1 MKLKITKYKKGTNGK
16 YKVYLEDGREL
27 ALYEETILKYEL
39 LLKKEVLDIP
49 EINEYNLEWDVY
61 YVALKSIKS
70 RFKSIHDTREFLV
83 KKEYPIDLIDKAI
96 DKLIKQGYLN
106 DDSFTKGYINNQ
118 IITTSKGPYK
128 IRREL
133 QDKGI
138 SNKIID
144 DNIDVFD
151 EELQIE
157 KLNKLSSKMIRSN
170 RTRGGSVL
178 RKKITT
184 DLVNLGYD
192 AELIY
197 KVLTNYNFNDTKD
210 IAEKEYNKLY
220 KKYSKKYEGEE
231 LNYRIKQAMYQK
243 GLIYEEE

>member
-1 MKLKITKYKKGTNGK
+1 MKLKITKYKKSTNGK

-27 ALYEETILKYEL
+27 SLYEETILKFEL
-39 LLKKEVLDIP
+39 LLKKEVTDIP
-49 EINEYNLEWDVY
+49 KINEYNLEWDVY

-70 RFKSIHDTREFLV
+70 RFKSVHDTREFLV
-83 KKEYPIDLIDKAI
+83 KKEYPIDLVNKAI
-96 DKLIKQGYLN
+96 DRLVKQGYLN
-106 DDSFTKGYINNQ
+106 DDSFTKGFINSQ
-118 IITTSKGPYK
+118 IVTTSNGPYK

-133 QDKGI
+133 SDKGI
-138 SNKIID
+138 SSKIID

-151 EELQIE
+151 DDLQIE
-157 KLNKLSSKMIRSN
+157 RINKLAGKMLRSN

-184 DLVNLGYD
+184 DLVNMGYD
-192 AELIY
+192 SELIY
-197 KVLTNYNFNDTKD
+197 KVLANYNFNDTKE
-210 IAEKEYNKLY
+210 IAEREYNKLY

>member
-1 MKLKITKYKKGTNGK
+1 MKLKITKYKKSTNGK

-27 ALYEETILKYEL
+27 SLYEETILKFEL
-39 LLKKEVLDIP
+39 LLKKEVTDIP
-49 EINEYNLEWDVY
+49 KINEYNLEWDVY

-70 RFKSIHDTREFLV
+70 RFKSVHDTREFLV
-83 KKEYPIDLIDKAI
+83 KKEYPIELIDKAI
-96 DKLIKQGYLN
+96 DRLVKQGYLN
-106 DDSFTKGYINNQ
+106 DDSFTKGFINSQ
-118 IITTSKGPYK
+118 IVTTSNGPYK

-133 QDKGI
+133 SDKGI
-138 SNKIID
+138 SSKIID

-151 EELQIE
+151 DNLQIE
-157 KLNKLSSKMIRSN
+157 RINKLASKMLRSN

-184 DLVNLGYD
+184 DLVNMGYD

-197 KVLTNYNFNDTKD
+197 KVLTNFSFNDTKE
-210 IAEKEYNKLY
+210 IAEREYNKLY

-231 LNYRIKQAMYQK
+231 LNYKIKQAMYQK

>member
-1 MKLKITKYKKGTNGK
+1 MKLKITKYKKSTNGK

-27 ALYEETILKYEL
+27 SLYEETILKFEL
-39 LLKKEVLDIP
+39 LLKKEVTDIP
-49 EINEYNLEWDVY
+49 KINEYNLEWDVY

-70 RFKSIHDTREFLV
+70 RFKSVHDTREFLV

-96 DKLIKQGYLN
+96 DRLVKQGYLN
-106 DDSFTKGYINNQ
+106 DDSFTKGFINSQ
-118 IITTSKGPYK
+118 IVTTSNGPYK

-133 QDKGI
+133 SDKGI
-138 SNKIID
+138 SSKIID
-144 DNIDVFD
+144 ENIDVFD
-151 EELQIE
+151 ENLQIE
-157 KLNKLSSKMIRSN
+157 RINKLASKMLRSN

-197 KVLTNYNFNDTKD
+197 KVLTNFSFNDTKE
-210 IAEKEYNKLY
+210 IAEREYNKLY

-231 LNYRIKQAMYQK
+231 LNYKIKQAMYQK

>member
-1 MKLKITKYKKGTNGK
+1 MKLKITKYKKSTNGK

-27 ALYEETILKYEL
+27 SLYEETILKFEL
-39 LLKKEVLDIP
+39 LLKKEVTDIP
-49 EINEYNLEWDVY
+49 KINEYNLEWDVY

-70 RFKSIHDTREFLV
+70 RFKSVHDTREFLV
-83 KKEYPIDLIDKAI
+83 KKEYPIELIDKAI
-96 DKLIKQGYLN
+96 DRLVKQGYLN
-106 DDSFTKGYINNQ
+106 DDSFTKGFINSQ
-118 IITTSKGPYK
+118 IVTTSNGPYK

-133 QDKGI
+133 SDKGI
-138 SNKIID
+138 SSKIID

-151 EELQIE
+151 DNLQIE
-157 KLNKLSSKMIRSN
+157 RINKLASKMLRSN

-184 DLVNLGYD
+184 DLVNMGYD

-197 KVLTNYNFNDTKD
+197 KVLANFSFNDTKE
-210 IAEKEYNKLY
+210 IAEREYNKLY

-231 LNYRIKQAMYQK
+231 LNYKIKQAMYQK

>member
-1 MKLKITKYKKGTNGK
+1 MKLKITKYKKSINGK

-27 ALYEETILKYEL
+27 SLYEETILKFEL
-39 LLKKEVLDIP
+39 LLKKEVTDIP
-49 EINEYNLEWDVY
+49 KINEYNLEWDVY
-61 YVALKSIKS
+61 YVALKSLKS
-70 RFKSIHDTREFLV
+70 RFKSVHDTRDFLI
-83 KKEYPIDLIDKAI
+83 KKEYPIDLVDNAI
-96 DKLIKQGYLN
+96 EKLVKQGYLN
-106 DDSFTKGYINNQ
+106 DDSFTKGFINSQ

-128 IRREL
+128 IRGEL

-144 DNIDVFD
+144 DNIDVFT
-151 EELQIE
+151 EELQLE
-157 KLNKLSSKMIRSN
+157 KLNKLVSKLLKSN

-192 AELIY
+192 SEMIY
-197 KVLTNYNFNDTKD
+197 KVLTNYNFNDTSD
-210 IAEKEYNKLY
+210 IAKKEYDKLY

-231 LNYRIKQAMYQK
+231 LNYKIKQSMYQK
-243 GLIYEEE
+243 GLVYEEE

>member
-1 MKLKITKYKKGTNGK
+1 MKLKITKYKKSTNGK

-27 ALYEETILKYEL
+27 SLYEETILKFEL
-39 LLKKEVLDIP
+39 LLKKEVTDIP
-49 EINEYNLEWDVY
+49 KINEYNLEWDVY

-70 RFKSIHDTREFLV
+70 RFKSVHDTREFLV
-83 KKEYPIDLIDKAI
+83 KKEYPIELIDKAI
-96 DKLIKQGYLN
+96 DRLVKQGYLN
-106 DDSFTKGYINNQ
+106 DDSFTKGFINSQ
-118 IITTSKGPYK
+118 IVTTSNGPYK

-133 QDKGI
+133 SDKGI
-138 SNKIID
+138 SSKIID

-151 EELQIE
+151 DNLQIE
-157 KLNKLSSKMIRSN
+157 RINKLASKMLRSN
-170 RTRGGSVL
+170 RTRGGSIL

-197 KVLTNYNFNDTKD
+197 KVLTNFSFNDTKE
-210 IAEKEYNKLY
+210 IAEREYNKLY

>member
-1 MKLKITKYKKGTNGK
+1 MKLKITKYKKSTNGK

-27 ALYEETILKYEL
+27 SLYEETILKFEL
-39 LLKKEVLDIP
+39 LLKKEVTDIP
-49 EINEYNLEWDVY
+49 KINEYNLEWDVY

-70 RFKSIHDTREFLV
+70 RFKSVHDTREFLV
-83 KKEYPIDLIDKAI
+83 KKEYPIELIDKAI
-96 DKLIKQGYLN
+96 DRLVKQGYLN
-106 DDSFTKGYINNQ
+106 DDSFTKGFINSQ
-118 IITTSKGPYK
+118 IVTTSNGPYK

-133 QDKGI
+133 SDKGI
-138 SNKIID
+138 SSKIID

-151 EELQIE
+151 DRLQIE
-157 KLNKLSSKMIRSN
+157 RINKLASKMLRSN

-197 KVLTNYNFNDTKD
+197 KVLTNFSFNDTKE
-210 IAEKEYNKLY
+210 IAEREYNKLY

>member
-1 MKLKITKYKKGTNGK
+1 MKLKITKYKKSTNGK

-27 ALYEETILKYEL
+27 SLYEETILKFEL
-39 LLKKEVLDIP
+39 LLKKEVTDIP
-49 EINEYNLEWDVY
+49 KINEYNLEWDVY
-61 YVALKSIKS
+61 YVALKSIKY
-70 RFKSIHDTREFLV
+70 RFKSVHDTREFLV
-83 KKEYPIDLIDKAI
+83 KKEYPIELIDKAI
-96 DKLIKQGYLN
+96 DRLVKQGYLN
-106 DDSFTKGYINNQ
+106 DDSFTKGFINSQ
-118 IITTSKGPYK
+118 IVTTSNGPYK

-133 QDKGI
+133 SDKGI
-138 SNKIID
+138 SSKIID

-151 EELQIE
+151 EDLQIE
-157 KLNKLSSKMIRSN
+157 RINKLASKMLRSN

-197 KVLTNYNFNDTKD
+197 KVLTNFSFNDTKE
-210 IAEKEYNKLY
+210 IAEREYNKLY

-231 LNYRIKQAMYQK
+231 LNYKIKQAMYQK

>member
-1 MKLKITKYKKGTNGK
+1 MKLKITKYKKSTNGK

-27 ALYEETILKYEL
+27 SLYEETILKFEL
-39 LLKKEVLDIP
+39 LLKKEVTDIP
-49 EINEYNLEWDVY
+49 KINEYNLEWDVY

-70 RFKSIHDTREFLV
+70 RFKSVHDTREFLV
-83 KKEYPIDLIDKAI
+83 KKEYPIELIDKAI
-96 DKLIKQGYLN
+96 DRLVKQGYLN
-106 DDSFTKGYINNQ
+106 DDSFTKGFINSQ
-118 IITTSKGPYK
+118 IVTTSNGPYK

-133 QDKGI
+133 SDKGI
-138 SNKIID
+138 SSKIID

-151 EELQIE
+151 DRLQIE
-157 KLNKLSSKMIRSN
+157 RINKLASKMLRSN
-170 RTRGGSVL
+170 RTRGGSIL

-184 DLVNLGYD
+184 DLVNMGYD

-197 KVLTNYNFNDTKD
+197 KVLTNFSFNDTKE
-210 IAEKEYNKLY
+210 IAEREYNKLY

-231 LNYRIKQAMYQK
+231 LNYKIKQAMYQK

>member
-1 MKLKITKYKKGTNGK
+1 MKLKITKYKKSTNGK

-27 ALYEETILKYEL
+27 SLYEETILKFEL
-39 LLKKEVLDIP
+39 LLKKEVTDIP
-49 EINEYNLEWDVY
+49 KINEYNLEWDVY

-70 RFKSIHDTREFLV
+70 RFKSVHDTREFLV
-83 KKEYPIDLIDKAI
+83 KKEYPIELIDKAI
-96 DKLIKQGYLN
+96 DRLVKQGYLN
-106 DDSFTKGYINNQ
+106 DDSFTKGFINSQ
-118 IITTSKGPYK
+118 IVTTSNGPYK

-133 QDKGI
+133 SDKGI
-138 SNKIID
+138 SSKIID

-151 EELQIE
+151 DRLQIE
-157 KLNKLSSKMIRSN
+157 RINKLASKMLRSN

-184 DLVNLGYD
+184 DLVNMGYD

-197 KVLTNYNFNDTKD
+197 KVLTNFSFNDTKE
-210 IAEKEYNKLY
+210 IAEREYNKLY

>member
-1 MKLKITKYKKGTNGK
+1 MKLKITKYKKSTNGK

-27 ALYEETILKYEL
+27 SLYEETILKFEL
-39 LLKKEVLDIP
+39 LLKKEVTDIP
-49 EINEYNLEWDVY
+49 KINEYNLEWDVY

-70 RFKSIHDTREFLV
+70 RFKSVHDTREFLV

-96 DKLIKQGYLN
+96 DRLVKQGYLN
-106 DDSFTKGYINNQ
+106 DDSFTKGFINSQ
-118 IITTSKGPYK
+118 IVTTSNGPYK

-133 QDKGI
+133 SDKGI
-138 SNKIID
+138 SSKIID

-151 EELQIE
+151 EDLQIE
-157 KLNKLSSKMIRSN
+157 RINKLASKMLRSN

-197 KVLTNYNFNDTKD
+197 KVLTNFSFNDTKE
-210 IAEKEYNKLY
+210 IAEREYNKLY

-231 LNYRIKQAMYQK
+231 LNYKIKQAMYQK

>member
-1 MKLKITKYKKGTNGK
+1 MKLKITKYKKSTNGK

-27 ALYEETILKYEL
+27 SLYEETILKFEL
-39 LLKKEVLDIP
+39 LLKKEVTDIP
-49 EINEYNLEWDVY
+49 KINEYNLEWDVY
-61 YVALKSIKS
+61 YVALKSLKS
-70 RFKSIHDTREFLV
+70 RFKSVYDTRDFLI
-83 KKEYPIDLIDKAI
+83 KKEYPIDLVDNAI
-96 DKLIKQGYLN
+96 EKLVKQGYLN
-106 DDSFTKGYINNQ
+106 DDSFTKGFINSQ

-128 IRREL
+128 IRGEL

-144 DNIDVFD
+144 DNIDVFT
-151 EELQIE
+151 EELQLE
-157 KLNKLSSKMIRSN
+157 KLNKLVSKLLKSN

-192 AELIY
+192 SEMIY
-197 KVLTNYNFNDTKD
+197 KVLTNYNFNDTSD
-210 IAEKEYNKLY
+210 IAKKEYDKLY

-231 LNYRIKQAMYQK
+231 LNYKIKQSMYQK
-243 GLIYEEE
+243 GLVYEEE

>member
-1 MKLKITKYKKGTNGK
+1 MKLKITKYKKSTNGK

-27 ALYEETILKYEL
+27 SLYEETILKFEL
-39 LLKKEVLDIP
+39 LLKKEVTDIP
-49 EINEYNLEWDVY
+49 KINEYNLEWDVY

-70 RFKSIHDTREFLV
+70 RFKSVHDTREFLV
-83 KKEYPIDLIDKAI
+83 KKEYPIELIDKAI
-96 DKLIKQGYLN
+96 DRLVKQGYLN
-106 DDSFTKGYINNQ
+106 DDSFTKGFINSQ
-118 IITTSKGPYK
+118 IVTTSNGPYK

-133 QDKGI
+133 SDKGI
-138 SNKIID
+138 SSKIID

-151 EELQIE
+151 DNLQIE
-157 KLNKLSSKMIRSN
+157 RINKLASKMLRSN

-184 DLVNLGYD
+184 DLVNMGYD

-197 KVLTNYNFNDTKD
+197 KVLTNFSFNDTKE
-210 IAEKEYNKLY
+210 IAEREYNKLY

>member
-1 MKLKITKYKKGTNGK
+1 MKLKITKYKKSTNGK

-27 ALYEETILKYEL
+27 SLYEETILKFEL
-39 LLKKEVLDIP
+39 LLKKEVTDIP
-49 EINEYNLEWDVY
+49 KINEYNLEWDVY
-61 YVALKSIKS
+61 YVALKSLKS
-70 RFKSIHDTREFLV
+70 RFKSVHDTRDFLI
-83 KKEYPIDLIDKAI
+83 KKEYPIDLVDNAI
-96 DKLIKQGYLN
+96 EKLVKQGYLN
-106 DDSFTKGYINNQ
+106 DDSFTKGFINSQ

-128 IRREL
+128 IRGEL

-144 DNIDVFD
+144 DNIDVFT
-151 EELQIE
+151 EELQLE
-157 KLNKLSSKMIRSN
+157 KLNKLVSKLLKSN

-192 AELIY
+192 SEIIY
-197 KVLTNYNFNDTKD
+197 KVLTNYNFNDTSD
-210 IAEKEYNKLY
+210 IAKKEYDKLY

-231 LNYRIKQAMYQK
+231 LNYKIKQSMYQK
-243 GLIYEEE
+243 GLVYEEE

>member
-1 MKLKITKYKKGTNGK
+1 MKLKITKYKKSTNGK

-27 ALYEETILKYEL
+27 SLYEETILKFEL
-39 LLKKEVLDIP
+39 LLKKEVTDIP
-49 EINEYNLEWDVY
+49 KINEYNLEWDVY

-70 RFKSIHDTREFLV
+70 RFKSVHDTREFLV
-83 KKEYPIDLIDKAI
+83 KKEYPIELIDKAI
-96 DKLIKQGYLN
+96 DRLVKQGYLN
-106 DDSFTKGYINNQ
+106 DDSFTKGFINSQ
-118 IITTSKGPYK
+118 IVTTSNGPYK

-133 QDKGI
+133 SDKGI
-138 SNKIID
+138 SSKIID

-151 EELQIE
+151 EDLQIE
-157 KLNKLSSKMIRSN
+157 RINKLASKMLRSN

-197 KVLTNYNFNDTKD
+197 KVLTNFSFNDTKE
-210 IAEKEYNKLY
+210 IAEREYNKLY

-231 LNYRIKQAMYQK
+231 LNYKIKQAMYQK

>member
-1 MKLKITKYKKGTNGK
+1 MKLRITKYKKSTNGK

-27 ALYEETILKYEL
+27 SLYEETILKFEL
-39 LLKKEVLDIP
+39 LLKKEVTDIP
-49 EINEYNLEWDVY
+49 KINEYNLEWDVY

-70 RFKSIHDTREFLV
+70 RFKSVHDTREFLV
-83 KKEYPIDLIDKAI
+83 KKEYPIELIDKAI
-96 DKLIKQGYLN
+96 ERLVKQGYLN
-106 DDSFTKGYINNQ
+106 DDSFTKGFINSQ
-118 IITTSKGPYK
+118 IVTTSNGPYK

-133 QDKGI
+133 SDKGI
-138 SNKIID
+138 SSKIID

-151 EELQIE
+151 DRLQIE
-157 KLNKLSSKMIRSN
+157 RINKLASKMLRSN

-197 KVLTNYNFNDTKD
+197 KVLTNFSFNDTKE
-210 IAEKEYNKLY
+210 IAEREYNKLY